1 MRTRTE
7 ITLEI
12 DRTIVIGHG
21 TLNEHWCTGCHQRL
35 KMLTID
41 QAAVRAGVSSRTIC
55 HWADAGQ
62 IHSFENAEGLLLIC
76 PISIWVVALRLG

>member
-7 ITLEI
+7 ITLEM
-12 DRTIVIGHG
+12 DRTIVIGRG
-21 TLNEHWCTGCHQRL
+21 ALNEHWCTACHQPQ

-41 QAAVRAGVSSRTIC
+41 QAAVRAGVSSRTIF

-62 IHSFENAEGLLLIC
+62 VHSVENAEGLLLIC
-76 PISIWVVALRLG
+76 PNSIWVVALRLR